1 MLSTIEKV
9 IVLKTVGIF
18 AETPDEVLA
27 DVAGLLEEVHYGS
40 GDVIFRKGDLGNS
53 MYMIVSGKVRV
64 HDDAYTINKLGERQV
79 FGEMALLD
87 PAPRIATVTALENT
101 HVFRLR
107 QEAFYELLD
116 NRGEVAR
123 GIIRVLTGYLRSW
136 VDNADLRMLQQS
148 VAKTVPLPIK
158 RDVGAAK

>member
-40 GDVIFRKGDLGNS
+40 DEVIFRKGDLGNS

-64 HDDAYTINKLGERQV
+64 HDDAYTINKLGDRQV

-87 PAPRIATVTALENT
+87 PAPRIATVTTLEDT

-136 VDNADLRMLQQS
+136 VDNADLRMIQQS
-148 VAKTVPLPIK
+148 TAKTVPLPIK
-158 RDVGAAK
+158 REVSVAK